1 MKNNSYYTEEEK
13 KQCFNFIPFV
23 SPLTHRVYII
33 YKDGTTCSSPANF
46 QTDEEAINTAKEYA
60 EDLTLE
66 IPVEKVIVLKYDE
79 TGACDNAIY
88 EGTPKAK
95 PQEIKIIPQSKNP
108 NSKKTFIIKF
118 DGEILCAVQST
129 IDISHRMLKNGYSIE
144 EAEIDPIP
152 TTEIA
157 VDSGHGWEHAPQYAM
172 YNGQK
177 IEYKYS
183 LFGF

>member
-13 KQCFNFIPFV
+13 KQRFNFIPFV

-46 QTDEEAINTAKEYA
+46 QTDEEAISTAKDYINS
-60 EDLTLE
+60 LTME
-66 IPVEKVIVLKYDE
+66 IPVEKVIVLKYDK

-95 PQEIKIIPQSKNP
+95 PQEIKTIPQSK
-108 NSKKTFIIKF
+108 KTNNMKAYIIKHKNT
-118 DGEILCAVQST
+118 ILCAVQST
-129 IDISHRMLKNGYSIE
+129 IDISHNMLKNGYSIE

-157 VDSGHGWEHAPQYAM
+157 VNHGHGWEHAKHYAM
-172 YNGQK
+172 HNGQK

-183 LFGF
+183 FFGF

>member
-13 KQCFNFIPFV
+13 KQRFNFIPFV

-46 QTDEEAINTAKEYA
+46 QTDEEAISTAKDYIN
-60 EDLTLE
+60 DLTLD

-88 EGTPKAK
+88 EGTPEEN
-95 PQEIKIIPQSKNP
+95 PQEIKTISQSKNP
-108 NSKKTFIIKF
+108 NSKNTFIIKF

-183 LFGF
+183 LFGL